1 MPNSMTEM
9 STDEKL
15 FPLTLTEDGVTRVS
29 LLTKEGDIVTTFVK
43 SNEAYADEN
52 TVLAENI
59 SVVPEPS
66 LPGKWNIEFD
76 WLCPRCGERH
86 WARELWCSRLISCVN
101 YGLDCGEVRIRFPWT
116 RTRARQQKSVYG
128 QEAA

>member
-29 LLTKEGDIVTTFVK
+29 LLTKDGDSVVQIVKRF
-43 SNEAYADEN
+43 EPYANEN

-66 LPGKWNIEFD
+66 LPGKWNLEFD
-76 WLCPRCGERH
+76 WLCPNCGERH
-86 WARELWCSRLISCVN
+86 WARELWCSRLISYVN
-101 YGLDCGEVRIRFPWT
+101 YGLDCGEVKVRFPWA
-116 RTRARQQKSVYG
+116 RTQARQQKSVYG
-128 QEAA
+128 QERV